1 MKKLEEGTGKKQL
14 DYMRELKDLRRQLVI
29 KRNNLKAQTKIVSE
43 STYDRY
49 VSDRRAIDEAIE
61 RIDCKIRIL
70 RQVRRELKYF

>member
-70 RQVRRELKYF
+70 RQVREELKYF